1 MGKRRCERT
10 IGIAGEPAC
19 ARTRALTDGGADEMM
34 DARTDA
40 VTVEGQVNAR
50 TGIRAHEGASE
61 TYAHPGVQVANQ
73 D

>member
-34 DARTDA
+34 YARTDA
-40 VTVEGQVNAR
+40 LTAEGQANAR
-50 TGIRAHEGASE
+50 TGIRVHEGASE
-61 TYAHPGVQVANQ
+61 TCAQPGVQVANQ
-73 D
+73 H